1 MQRPSFACVQS
12 SASTPRHARG
22 EALVRLAMLVGCGPS
37 VDAAQAESSTT
48 AATVQTST
56 GGVEST
62 SSSSEHLTSSGE
74 PTTTGAQQCV
84 KSIVADTFV
93 QVTEAKLGNT
103 SVADVDFD
111 GELDVV
117 GGMGVIIF
125 SDLTVLALDV
135 GEPDDGRIGEF
146 TGDDALDLV
155 YSGPD
160 EALVVIPSVVDG
172 GETPIATPGASALT
186 FTVGDYDRD
195 GIGDV
200 AAGYSNGVQVWH
212 GEGDGTF
219 TSPGLFGPGE
229 ASDLTFFTQDGEVR
243 LLTTQGL
250 GDAGGVYRQD
260 AGVFV
265 LYDDF
270 PQPSVVTAE
279 EVDFMA
285 GQTGHVLM
293 SVWWDLPLAEVV
305 SSYSVVHDQ
314 GDGWGGWEYDL
325 QGGFPYDAAMIDIDA
340 DGIAEAA
347 VIEADPDNN
356 VSLSF
361 VCVSGDRL
369 VRCGTT
375 PVPPI
380 PQRVE
385 LLPHGPRVVIATK
398 EDGAWIADVTV
409 TPCVD

>member
-1 MQRPSFACVQS
+1 
-12 SASTPRHARG
+12 
-22 EALVRLAMLVGCGPS
+22 MLVACGPS
-37 VDAAQAESSTT
+37 ADAAHAGASTGG
-48 AATVQTST
+48 ATVQTST

-125 SDLTVLALDV
+125 ADLAVLALDV
-135 GEPDDGRIGEF
+135 AEPDDGRIGEF

-172 GETPIATPGASALT
+172 GVTPIATPGASALT

-200 AAGYSNGVQVWH
+200 AAGYPNGVEVWH
-212 GEGDGTF
+212 GAGDGTF
-219 TSPGLFGPGE
+219 TSPGLFGPAY

-250 GDAGGVYRQD
+250 GDAGGIYRQEKG
-260 AGVFV
+260 AFV

-279 EVDFMA
+279 EVDFLV
-285 GQTGHVLM
+285 GETGHVLM
-293 SVWWDLPLAEVV
+293 SVWWNLPFGEVV
-305 SSYSVVHDQ
+305 SNYSVVYDQ
-314 GDGWGGWEYDL
+314 GNGWGGWEYDL

-347 VIEADPDNN
+347 VIEANPDGDAR
-356 VSLSF
+356 LSF

-380 PQRVE
+380 PKQVE
-385 LLPHGPRVVIATK
+385 LLPEGPRVLLTTK
-398 EDGAWIADVTV
+398 EDGAWVADLTI